1 MIRKVELS
9 DAKGI
14 TEIYNKYIL
23 DSTITFETEPLQI
36 EEMLSRIQIFAS
48 KGPYLVYEENG
59 EIAGYC
65 YAHAWKEK
73 AAYKNTF
80 ETTIYLSDK
89 YKGKGYGT
97 LLMNELIEECRKQGI
112 HALIACVTEG
122 NTASDHLHLKL
133 GFKQVSRFEEVGQ
146 KFGKWLDVID
156 YELVL
161 DKKS

>member
-48 KGPYLVYEENG
+48 KGPYFVYEENG

-65 YAHAWKEK
+65 YAHGLTLK
-73 AAYKNTF
+73 ANVRLFCLENTR
-80 ETTIYLSDK
+80 ISK
-89 YKGKGYGT
+89 RH
-97 LLMNELIEECRKQGI
+97 II
-112 HALIACVTEG
+112 
-122 NTASDHLHLKL
+122 
-133 GFKQVSRFEEVGQ
+133 
-146 KFGKWLDVID
+146 
-156 YELVL
+156 
-161 DKKS
+161 